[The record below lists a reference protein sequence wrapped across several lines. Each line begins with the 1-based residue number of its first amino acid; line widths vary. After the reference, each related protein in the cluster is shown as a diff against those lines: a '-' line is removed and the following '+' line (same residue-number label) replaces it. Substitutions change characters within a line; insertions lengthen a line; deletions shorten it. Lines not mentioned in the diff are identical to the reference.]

1 MKMYPKLIISF
12 SALCVSLLSANPA
25 YAYLD
30 PGTGSML
37 VQALIAV
44 VAAITVSIGI
54 YWRRLKSFWSQ
65 LFGHRK
71 SEEHNS
77 DDN

>member
-12 SALCVSLLSANPA
+12 SALYVSLLSVNPA

-37 VQALIAV
+37 VQALLAV
-44 VAAITVSIGI
+44 VAVITVSIGI

-65 LFGHRK
+65 LFGPGK
-71 SEEHNS
+71 SEEHNL

>member
-1 MKMYPKLIISF
+1 MYPKLIISF
-12 SALCVSLLSANPA
+12 SALCVSLLSANLA

-37 VQALIAV
+37 VQALLAV

-65 LFGHRK
+65 FFGPGK